1 MNPKSGVEFL
11 KWGRETTD
19 YTDYTDF
26 FGWKSFT
33 ICNFG
38 EVANGTYF
46 NP

>member
-1 MNPKSGVEFL
+1 MGGEL
-11 KWGRETTD
+11 TTD
-19 YTDYTDF
+19 YSDYTDF
-26 FGWKSFT
+26 FGLEILS